1 MVGGLCILEAGPL
14 SPALHVYSAA
24 IEQYQVT
31 TVINFSLNWAWLH
44 FACTITY
51 TLDRLKKLIFEFPL
65 CQVVLSYPMI
75 DKKCYKIS
83 YVVFLNFGTPTHY
96 LGLCHF
102 VFAEI

>member
-65 CQVVLSYPMI
+65 CQVVLSYPLI

-83 YVVFLNFGTPTHY
+83 YVIFLNFGTPTHY